1 MTRTYTIDPGQKPS
15 PQQLREVQEAK
26 KHPVVPDEDA
36 PELSESM
43 IKAFRCAAV
52 QRSRKK
58 NA

>member
-1 MTRTYTIDPGQKPS
+1 MTRTFTIDPGQKPS

-26 KHPVVPDEDA
+26 NRPIVPDEDA

-43 IKAFRCAAV
+43 MKAFRCAAV
-52 QRSRKK
+52 GRNRKK